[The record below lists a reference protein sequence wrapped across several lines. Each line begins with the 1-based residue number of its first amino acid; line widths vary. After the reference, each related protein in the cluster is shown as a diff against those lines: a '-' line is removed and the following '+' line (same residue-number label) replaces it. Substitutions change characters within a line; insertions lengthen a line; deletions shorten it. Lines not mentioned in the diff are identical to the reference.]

1 MATIEAMQILE
12 CIKDTPGWLQ
22 MRDAMKREKKAT
34 WQQILAFHTSPCCQP
49 HKAPGLVESLEEAG
63 LRYPL
68 TDPGSGK
75 IAVRLIIPELLT
87 LFFVDNQAH
96 DWDYT
101 SEWHDSHAQAKEAAC
116 FDTLCTFL
124 MLAPHLVRLHPNSL
138 MRGSDSVSA
147 LRAMGN
153 NVPVTDTTAACYK
166 ADFATLPAV
175 PEIVADPKGSPN
187 PGASAPG
194 TASSRAAS
202 EPATKS
208 YYAAPAA
215 AAAPAAPASPYEQ
228 VEALLRHWYQGKG
241 WKHPSKLQ
249 PPVREQL
256 NNLLKKGTLKRT
268 LQAHPDKFQ
277 IRDIAGNPKQW
288 EFLVLE

>member
-1 MATIEAMQILE
+1 MYLL
-12 CIKDTPGWLQ
+12 LQ
-22 MRDAMKREKKAT
+22 LRDAMKREKKAT
-34 WQQILAFHTSPCCQP
+34 WQQILAFHTSTCCQP
-49 HKAPGLVESLEEAG
+49 HKAPGLVESLEEAC

-68 TDPGSGK
+68 TNPGSGK
-75 IAVRLIIPELLT
+75 IAVRLIIPK
-87 LFFVDNQAH
+87 LFIVEI

-101 SEWHDSHAQAKEAAC
+101 SAWHGSHAQAKEAAC
-116 FDTLCTFL
+116 FNTLCTFL

-153 NVPVTDTTAACYK
+153 NVLVIDTTAACYK

-241 WKHPSKLQ
+241 WKHPSRLQ
-249 PPVREQL
+249 APVRQQL
-256 NNLLKKGTLKRT
+256 EKLLKKKTLKKT
-268 LQAHPDKFQ
+268 LQAHPDTFQ
-277 IRDIAGNPKQW
+277 IEDIPNTNEWK
-288 EFLVLE
+288 FLVLK

>member
-49 HKAPGLVESLEEAG
+49 HKAPGLVESVEEAG
-63 LRYPL
+63 LPYPF

-75 IAVRLIIPELLT
+75 IAMRLIIPK
-87 LFFVDNQAH
+87 LFIVEF

-101 SEWHDSHAQAKEAAC
+101 SAWHDSHAQAKEAAC

-124 MLAPHLVRLHPNSL
+124 MLAPHLVRLNPNSL

-153 NVPVTDTTAACYK
+153 NVPVIDTTAACYK

-215 AAAPAAPASPYEQ
+215 AAAAAPAAPASPYEQ

-241 WKHPSKLQ
+241 WKHPSRLQ
-249 PPVREQL
+249 APVRQQL
-256 NNLLKKGTLKRT
+256 NNLLQKGMLKRT
-268 LQAHPDKFQ
+268 LQARPDKFQ
-277 IRDIAGNPKQW
+277 IWDIPKTKQW
-288 EFLVLE
+288 EFLLLE